1 MNEDLIM
8 ATIPKYNGIDSIKSN
23 IINRN
28 SIDYTK
34 LTQPNRSNTTS
45 SNKYQNMN
53 IFVNKKNLQIIAKV
67 KGIFNNDNDLIKLDD
82 FSGQIYNSFIT
93 ELFIVGNDKNILHT
107 AKHNSNFLLNDS
119 KNIATDV
126 IDKKHIII
134 HQAALSCIL
143 VISKK
148 ISRLN
153 KILL

>member
-8 ATIPKYNGIDSIKSN
+8 ATIPKYSSAKSS
-23 IINRN
+23 IINGN
-28 SIDYTK
+28 GIDYTK
-34 LTQPNRSNTTS
+34 TVHSSKSNIVL
-45 SNKYQNMN
+45 NKYQRYQNMN
-53 IFVNKKNLQIIAKV
+53 IFVNKKNLQIVAKV
-67 KGIFNNDNDLIKLDD
+67 KDTLNTDDELIKLDD

-93 ELFIVGNDKNILHT
+93 GLFVVGDDKNILRT

-119 KNIATDV
+119 KNIAIDV

-143 VISKK
+143 IISQK

>member
-1 MNEDLIM
+1 MNENLIM
-8 ATIPKYNGIDSIKSN
+8 ATINTEYAKYIRNNTDING
-23 IINRN
+23 N
-28 SIDYTK
+28 SIDHTK
-34 LTQPNRSNTTS
+34 TTHTSRSNIVLY
-45 SNKYQNMN
+45 NKYQKMN
-53 IFVNKKNLQIIAKV
+53 IFVNKKNLQIVAKV
-67 KGIFNNDNDLIKLDD
+67 KDTLNTDDELIKLDD

-93 ELFIVGNDKNILHT
+93 GLFVVGDDKNILRT

-119 KNIATDV
+119 KNIAIDV

>member
-1 MNEDLIM
+1 MNEDSKM
-8 ATIPKYNGIDSIKSN
+8 VRYTGYSSATSS
-23 IINRN
+23 IINGN
-28 SIDYTK
+28 GIDYTK
-34 LTQPNRSNTTS
+34 TVHSSKSNIVL
-45 SNKYQNMN
+45 NKYQRYQKMN
-53 IFVNKKNLQIIAKV
+53 IFVNKKNLQIVAKV
-67 KGIFNNDNDLIKLDD
+67 KDTLNTDDELIKLDD

-93 ELFIVGNDKNILHT
+93 GLFVVGDDKNILRT

-119 KNIATDV
+119 KNIAIDV